1 MASTANFEQHMQ
13 NLREAIRTEH
23 IDRRTFTKV
32 AAAAAAAM
40 GLAGPV
46 GFASAAPAPGSRIH
60 RARGQAD
67 INTFIVGSGQDIS
80 NLDPHT
86 GHDYS
91 IAWGQK
97 ACYDSLLRYS
107 GVPSLPVPHLAT
119 EFVGN
124 TDATE
129 FDVTLTD
136 LAKFHDGSAVTAE
149 AVQYNF
155 QRMLRKNL
163 GVAYMFADFMTQDS
177 VTVVDPTHLK
187 ITLTKPFAPFEAVVP
202 WLFIANPAVID
213 ANAGDDEGETYL
225 LDHEAGS
232 GPYTIGKWELGS
244 SYEFNKW
251 ADYWWQPED
260 VTMVDTLVW
269 SVIREASSRRISM
282 EAGEAHYVDFLTA
295 EDYQGLQEGGFD
307 VNTESGIGPFAIKL
321 NNATGPTSDVNVR
334 AAILQSFDYES
345 ALQVVS
351 GFGEVM
357 QGPLATNMKPWH
369 DDSLVTF
376 KYDLEGAKASLAASG
391 YPDGFDL
398 EYVYVAD
405 FSLEEQWGLILLAGC
420 AELGINVK
428 MTPLVWPDMV
438 ARAADPATAPGAMAV
453 YSGTDYLDPDN
464 FLYASYHSSQAGTWS
479 AASQYNN
486 PDVDALLDEGRS
498 TVDQERRIEIY
509 NEIQQKLVADSVEIW
524 VYVEIPLVA
533 IAPGLAGNV
542 LMQVM
547 GGDAREFGWAPTT

>member
-1 MASTANFEQHMQ
+1 MQ
-13 NLREAIRTEH
+13 NLQEALRTEH

-32 AAAAAAAM
+32 AAAAAGAM
-40 GLAGPV
+40 GLAGTV
-46 GFASAAPAPGSRIH
+46 GVASAAPAPGGKVLLPRN
-60 RARGQAD
+60 QAD

-91 IAWGQK
+91 IAWAQK

-107 GVPSLPVPHLAT
+107 GVPTEPVLHLAT
-119 EFVGN
+119 EFAGN

-129 FDVTLTD
+129 FSITLTD
-136 LAKFHDGSAVTAE
+136 AAKFHDGSAVTAE

-155 QRMLRKNL
+155 NRMLRKNL
-163 GVAYMFADFMTQDS
+163 GVAYMFSAFMDENS
-177 VTVVDPTHLK
+177 VSVVDPTHLK
-187 ITLTKPFAPFEAVVP
+187 IALNKPFAPFEAVVP
-202 WLFIANPAVID
+202 WLFIANPAVIE

-244 SYEFNKW
+244 GYEFNKW
-251 ADYWWQPED
+251 ADYWWQPEG

-269 SVIREASSRRISM
+269 SVIREASSRRIAM

-295 EDYQGLQEGGFD
+295 EDYEGLKDGGFA
-307 VNTESGIGPFAIKL
+307 VNTEAGIGPFAIKL
-321 NNATGPTSDVNVR
+321 NNSTGPTADVNVR
-334 AAILQSFDYES
+334 AAILQSFDYEA

-351 GFGEVM
+351 GYGEIM

-376 KYDLEGAKASLAASG
+376 KYDIEGAKASLAKSA
-391 YPDGFDL
+391 YPDGFEL

-405 FSLEEQWGLILLAGC
+405 FTLEEQWGLILLQGC
-420 AELGINVK
+420 SEIGIDVK

-438 ARAADPATAPGAMAV
+438 ARAADAATSPGAIAI
-453 YSGTDYLDPDN
+453 YAGTDYLDPDN

-509 NEIQQKLVADSVEIW
+509 NEVQQKLVADSVEIW

-533 IAPGLAGNV
+533 LANGLEGNV
-542 LMQVM
+542 LIQTM
-547 GGDAREFGWAPTT
+547 GGDAREFGWAPAS